1 MKVKIGI
8 ILSPFQQIISFPKP
22 THGGKSPVYSTI
34 LDRNPC
40 TFQSTF
46 NIGKLTKINV
56 VEDTI
61 QSILTNLEASATSK
75 VKALFCPHSG
85 FPVPVA
91 LPSQQDEIAL
101 QQPWLST
108 KDSYSEDRFSCCSM
122 DHSKS
127 GKTTS
132 ICQLSTSKL
141 NMYATEVARQILQG
155 IKHKLDQDIRSPFL
169 TQSVVAFESIPSQVV
184 STVLDIVSTK
194 GKYEKNVI
202 DRETDPVAPE
212 DIIEK
217 LFNKSDY
224 RKKLQFQILDTI
236 EGILID
242 ICAETIDENNLPLA
256 VSTLKCNVS
265 GRHLETNSERDPRYT
280 NKAILTLLV
289 PKECVAMIS
298 NDMVDI
304 VLQNLTSAIMVH
316 ISANDSISPRLS
328 AAFSDAFSKAEHQQS
343 PIKGSVNG
351 RAERQQ
357 PLVTDSVNER
367 AKRKQP
373 PVIDSVNERK
383 RERFPFARKGGD
395 IQLKSA
401 LPDDNQTT
409 VLKKQDAKK
418 STPDPCKENAYC
430 YFITKTILN
439 RLKSLAT
446 ERIDLMLILDPE
458 TREKPDVGS
467 EFTNCKQNDSVFL
480 ESNQTPLDVIV
491 PKIKAGTIL
500 NQEVTNYTLA
510 NYRENHRPAIHISQ
524 ASLKEYADLIANTIL
539 TLIKNDIDLE
549 IQKMY
554 TYQNNTSFQ
563 DNIIAS
569 KTVNDILKSLCN
581 KISLKAS
588 GFYSKQDPDLFTQ
601 LAVQNEIVP
610 GQRKM
615 EDNTKLSLF
624 SKYSGEN
631 QKTPEVEN
639 QRRTLEEIFRNGE
652 SGQEKTNS
660 LLSVVKE
667 ILKKAYQ
674 KVLEN
679 TEHCSLLGGTVQNS
693 LEEKVLGKMVKGQKY
708 PGIVY

>member
-40 TFQSTF
+40 RFQSTF

-108 KDSYSEDRFSCCSM
+108 KDSYSEDQFSCCSM

-132 ICQLSTSKL
+132 ICQLSASKL

-224 RKKLQFQILDTI
+224 RKKPQFQILDTI

-256 VSTLKCNVS
+256 VSTLKCNIS

-298 NDMVDI
+298 NDTVDI

-439 RLKSLAT
+439 RLKSFAT
-446 ERIDLMLILDPE
+446 ERIDLLLILE

-480 ESNQTPLDVIV
+480 ESNQTPLDVTV
-491 PKIKAGTIL
+491 PKMSTAGTIL

-569 KTVNDILKSLCN
+569 KTVNDIFKSLCN

-588 GFYSKQDPDLFTQ
+588 GSYSKQGPDLLTQ

-631 QKTPEVEN
+631 QKHQKWKTREGHWKKYLEMEN
-639 QRRTLEEIFRNGE
+639 LDRKKQ
-652 SGQEKTNS
+652 
-660 LLSVVKE
+660 
-667 ILKKAYQ
+667 IL
-674 KVLEN
+674 
-679 TEHCSLLGGTVQNS
+679 C
-693 LEEKVLGKMVKGQKY
+693 
-708 PGIVY
+708 